1 LEVVPAHEQTS
12 AARTLQ
18 EEARD
23 VDCRGGGKT
32 ADVGPETKGARRVDL
47 PLWSREMT
55 TPSILDVLEELT
67 PVAEP
72 TATAAPRP
80 KRPS

>member
-1 LEVVPAHEQTS
+1 
-12 AARTLQ
+12 
-18 EEARD
+18 
-23 VDCRGGGKT
+23 
-32 ADVGPETKGARRVDL
+32 
-47 PLWSREMT
+47 MT

-72 TATAAPRP
+72 TATTAPRP